1 MSNPSYGFNVLVND
15 VEASLPVFGCGL
27 SFHPD
32 QELLGVRVTDRLHR
46 YPGQILSTVVFVESG
61 QESRIRKG
69 EEVSSPVSI
78 VEARPV
84 WSEWVSVRQSK

>member
-1 MSNPSYGFNVLVND
+1 M
-15 VEASLPVFGCGL
+15 PVFGCRL
-27 SFHPD
+27 PFHPD